1 MTRSLQLMADR
12 LLELGVTRVV
22 MEATSDYWKPPFY
35 LLEAHGF
42 EVWLVNAKDVK
53 HLPGRPKTDRLDA
66 VWLCKV
72 AERQMIRP
80 SFVPPAPIRRLRDLT
95 RYRVALIADRTREK
109 NRVEKLLEDAQI
121 KLSVVASDIFGV
133 SGRAMMDQLIG
144 GERDPRVLAQSARGS
159 MRGKIASL
167 EQAFVGSFGDH
178 HAFLLRQMLGRIDAL
193 STDIATLED
202 RIETQ
207 IAPFAHAVTQLD
219 EIPGVGVTAAQAIIA
234 EIGLDMSRFPT
245 PAHLASWA
253 KFAPGVKESAGRNK
267 GNGSTGHGDPYLA
280 RVLGEAA
287 VGASRTDT
295 FLGERYRRI
304 ARRRGKKKAIVAV
317 GRSILVIVWHLLSD
331 PDAHFH
337 DLGSDFYDKRRGPE
351 RIKQTHVRQLEALGY
366 KVTLEPT
373 AA

>member
-1 MTRSLQLMADR
+1 
-12 LLELGVTRVV
+12 
-22 MEATSDYWKPPFY
+22 
-35 LLEAHGF
+35 
-42 EVWLVNAKDVK
+42 
-53 HLPGRPKTDRLDA
+53 

-80 SFVPPAPIRRLRDLT
+80 SFVPEAPIRRLRDLT
-95 RYRVALIADRTREK
+95 RYRVALINDRTREK

-133 SGRAMMDQLIG
+133 SGRAMMDALVG
-144 GERDPRVLAQSARGS
+144 GERDPQVLAQLARSS
-159 MRGKIASL
+159 MRGKISTL
-167 EQAFVGSFGDH
+167 EQAFVGSFTDH
-178 HAFLLRQMLGRIDAL
+178 HAFLLTQMLGRIDAL
-193 STDIATLED
+193 SADIARLD
-202 RIETQ
+202 IRIEEQ
-207 IAPFAHAVTQLD
+207 IAPFAQAVTRLD
-219 EIPGVGVTAAQAIIA
+219 EIPGIGVTAAQVIIA

-245 PAHLASWA
+245 PGHLASWA
-253 KFAPGVKESAGRNK
+253 RFAPGVKESAGRSK
-267 GNGSTGHGDPYLA
+267 GNGSTGHGNAYLA

-287 VGASRTDT
+287 VGASRTNT

-331 PDAHFH
+331 DQAHFQ
-337 DLGSDFYDKRRGPE
+337 DLGADFYDKRKGPE
-351 RIKQTHVRQLEALGY
+351 QIKRTHVRQLEALGY